1 MLKEVLT
8 VDGQEMIKRQQWI
21 MQELVITIVI
31 AKDME
36 A

>member
-8 VDGQEMIKRQQWI
+8 VDGQEMIKKQQWI